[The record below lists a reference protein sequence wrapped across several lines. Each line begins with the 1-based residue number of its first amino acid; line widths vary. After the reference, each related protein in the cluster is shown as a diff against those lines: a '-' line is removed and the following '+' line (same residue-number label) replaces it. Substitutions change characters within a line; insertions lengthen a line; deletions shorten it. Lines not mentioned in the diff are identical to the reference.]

1 MKTALRKSQGFTLIE
16 LMIVVAIIGI
26 LAAIAIPAYNNYIT
40 NAQKSK
46 VRNHADEAVREITAE
61 IAKDVAAK
69 AMGQANGDF
78 FRSDPVDPTS
88 TATDLTGVVNFLN
101 GVRTGANAKAADKYA
116 ATFDN
121 AGNQLLAYVAVA
133 NCAAMTGA
141 PTEAGQI
148 GIAWDGVKNNTSLGF
163 TICLPAFGPSG
174 DTLTAV
180 GQTVLWE

>member
-46 VRNHADEAVREITAE
+46 VVGHADEGSREITAE
-61 IAKDVAAK
+61 IIKDVAAR

-88 TATDLTGVVNFLN
+88 TSVTTADVVAFLN
-101 GVRTGANAKAADKYA
+101 GFRTGANAKAADKWA

-121 AGNQLLAYVAVA
+121 AGNQVGAYVEVA
-133 NCAAMTGA
+133 SCAAMVGV
-141 PTEAGQI
+141 PTQAGQI
-148 GIAWDGVKNNTSLGF
+148 GVVWDATKNNTSAGF
-163 TICLPAFGPSG
+163 SICQPAFGPVG
-174 DTLTAV
+174 DTIPAITKS
-180 GQTVLWE
+180 VLWE